1 MKALTFKQIL
11 NIPHKYVLVRDA
23 NGFTIARN
31 KAIDCL
37 LNKSKIESKGLDQKT
52 IWYSF
57 RGLSLNEYITR
68 KQGIL

>member
-1 MKALTFKQIL
+1 MKPLTFKQIL
-11 NIPHKYVLVRDA
+11 NIPHKYVLVRGA
-23 NGFTIARN
+23 GYTIARN

-37 LNKSKIESKGLDQKT
+37 LNKSKIESKGLDHKT

>member
-1 MKALTFKQIL
+1 MNHLTYKQIL
-11 NIPHKYVLVRDA
+11 NIPHKYVLVRGV
-23 NGFTIARN
+23 NGLTIARN

-37 LNKSKIESKGLDQKT
+37 LNKSKIESKGLDHKT

-68 KQGIL
+68 KKGIL

>member
-23 NGFTIARN
+23 N
-31 KAIDCL
+31 
-37 LNKSKIESKGLDQKT
+37 
-52 IWYSF
+52 
-57 RGLSLNEYITR
+57 LSLNEYITR